1 MKSKEQRYLELYE
14 QVKTLVEVSETE
26 ARLAK
31 LFPQTNYQV
40 GSKGVKEIQARK
52 KKNVGKN
59 GKYHAV
65 VKMKRSSI
73 VIKKDPEEEQ
83 VPVESPL
90 NDGTMSPEESIR
102 GMQDPS
108 MVAQDLLT
116 QGATPEEVLQQ
127 LVSQGLSEEEA
138 TGILQQLTQ
147 QG

>member
-14 QVKTLVEVSETE
+14 QVRTLVEVSETE
-26 ARLAK
+26 SRLAK
-31 LFPQTNYQV
+31 LFPQTKFQV
-40 GSKGVKEIQARK
+40 GSKGAKELEAFK
-52 KKNVGKN
+52 KKNVGKK

-73 VIKKDPEEEQ
+73 VLKKEPEEEQ
-83 VPVESPL
+83 PVESPL
-90 NDGTMSPEESIR
+90 NDGTMSPEETIR

-108 MVAQDLLT
+108 MVVQDLLS
-116 QGATPEEVLQQ
+116 QGAAPEEVLQQ

-138 TGILQQLTQ
+138 MSILQQLTQ